1 MATHNQFRKQRPL
14 RYGMIGGGA
23 TSQIG
28 DSHRVALA
36 WDHYYDLVAG
46 AFDIDPRQSRD
57 YGARLGLD
65 EERVYDDFRQMVKT
79 EARRPDGVEIVGI
92 MTPNATHHAIA
103 KAFLEA
109 GVHVILEKPI
119 TTNLA
124 DAQELI
130 ALAKSNNLI
139 CASMYGYSG
148 YPMVR
153 QARAMV
159 RRGDLGNIRVVQT
172 EFAHGNCA
180 TPVEQHSAGAKWRND
195 PAQSGATF
203 VLGDIGTHA
212 LHIATFITGLTL
224 QEVACDRQSFVEGRT
239 LEDNA
244 HVLMR
249 FQGGASGFLWAS
261 GVAVGHRH
269 GLAIRVYGSEAGIE
283 WHQEQPNQLLYA
295 RLGESPRLLELD
307 GPEMSAETK
316 RVLRVGPGH
325 PGGYFEAFAN
335 VYSDVA
341 ETLMARKEG
350 RAPAPMS
357 QDFPTLEQGAEGVR
371 FLEACVES
379 AEQGGAWV
387 NATVAF

>member
-1 MATHNQFRKQRPL
+1 MHNQFRKIRPL

-36 WDHYYDLVAG
+36 WDHCYDLVAG
-46 AFDIDPRQSRD
+46 AFDIDPQLGQEF
-57 YGARLGLD
+57 GARLGLD
-65 EERVYDDFRQMVKT
+65 PERVYANHEEM
-79 EARRPDGVEIVGI
+79 ARAEQAREDGVEVVGI

-103 KAFLEA
+103 RAFLEA
-109 GVHVILEKPI
+109 GIHVILEKPI
-119 TTNLA
+119 TTNLK
-124 DAQELI
+124 DAEDLI
-130 ALAKSNNLI
+130 ALAKSRDLI

-148 YPMVR
+148 YPMIR

-159 RRGDLGNIRVVQT
+159 RNGDLGAIRVVQT

-180 TPVEQHSAGAKWRND
+180 VAVEKHSAGARWRND

-212 LHIATFITGLTL
+212 LHLATYITG
-224 QEVACDRQSFVEGRT
+224 QRVSEVACDRQCFVEGRS

-249 FQGGASGFLWAS
+249 FSEGASGFLWAS
-261 GVAVGHRH
+261 GIAVGHRH
-269 GLAIRVYGSEAGIE
+269 GLAIRIYGSEAGIE
-283 WHQEQPNQLLYA
+283 WHQERPNQLHYA

-307 GPEMSAETK
+307 SPELYPEA
-316 RVLRVGPGH
+316 RRLLRVGAGH
-325 PGGYFEAFAN
+325 PEGYFEAFTN

-341 ETLMARKEG
+341 ESILARKAG
-350 RAPAPMS
+350 RAPDPLS
-357 QDFPTLEQGAEGVR
+357 TDFPTLEQGAEGVR

-379 AEQGGAWV
+379 STASGAWV
-387 NATVAF
+387 PL

>member
-1 MATHNQFRKQRPL
+1 MHNQFRKVRPL

-36 WDHYYDLVAG
+36 WDHCYDLVAG
-46 AFDIDPRQSRD
+46 AFDINPEQGKDF
-57 YGARLGLD
+57 GAKLGLD
-65 EERVYDDFRQMVKT
+65 AERVYVDYQEMAKA
-79 EARRPDGVEIVGI
+79 EAARPDGVEVVGI
-92 MTPNATHHAIA
+92 MTPNFTHHTIA
-103 KAFLEA
+103 RAFLEA

-119 TTNLA
+119 TTNLQ
-124 DAQELI
+124 DARDLI
-130 ALAKSNNLI
+130 ALARKQDLI

-148 YPMVR
+148 YPMIR

-159 RRGDLGNIRVVQT
+159 RNGDLGAVRVVQT

-180 TPVEQHSAGAKWRND
+180 VAVEQHSAGAKWRND

-212 LHIATFITGLTL
+212 LHLATYITGQTLT
-224 QEVACDRQSFVEGRT
+224 EVSCDRQCFVEGRT

-244 HVLMR
+244 HVLMH
-249 FQGGASGFLWAS
+249 FSGGASGFLWAS

-269 GLAIRVYGSEAGIE
+269 GLAIRVYGSDAGIE
-283 WHQEQPNQLLYA
+283 WHQERPNQLHYA

-307 GPEMSAETK
+307 SPELYPET
-316 RVLRVGPGH
+316 RRLLRVGAGH
-325 PGGYFEAFAN
+325 PEGYFEAFTN

-341 ETLMARKEG
+341 ESILARNEG
-350 RAPAPMS
+350 RAPEALS
-357 QDFPTLEQGAEGVR
+357 TDFPTLEQGAEGVR

-379 AEQGGAWV
+379 STQGSRWV
-387 NATVAF
+387 DASLKL